1 MNPKPDVSIEEQRDA
16 LRKRMQLQR
25 QVIAEK
31 LGPPPEMDTG
41 YPRSKTMRFL
51 TRRPGL
57 AATVLAELFGL
68 IVGAHHAKAVTAA
81 TALSRIVRAASGNGA
96 RRPRPGLP

>member
-31 LGPPPEMDTG
+31 LGPPPEADTG

-57 AATVLAELFGL
+57 ALTVFAELMALF
-68 IVGAHHAKAVTAA
+68 VGTRHAKAVTAA
-81 TALSRIVRAASGNGA
+81 TALSRIVRAAAGNGA
-96 RRPRPGLP
+96 RRPRAGPP